1 MILATALMI
10 YIRMHPKSFPIFYFK
25 ATSLFTKKP
34 EEGANTQIFL
44 SASAAD
50 SLSKGSYYDDMKVAE
65 LKPFAKD
72 EVNAKALWEASEKMG
87 GVKFDFET
95 TSVIPTAMVEEEA
108 VTGDTNQ
115 EEEESA
121 ETETDNDPE
130 SDDMDA

>member
-1 MILATALMI
+1 
-10 YIRMHPKSFPIFYFK
+10 MHPKSLPIVYFK
-25 ATSLFTKKP
+25 ATSLFTLKP

-44 SASAAD
+44 ASAAD

-95 TSVIPTAMVEEEA
+95 SVVPTALVEEEA
-108 VTGDTNQ
+108 VTGEANQ

-121 ETETDNDPE
+121 ETETNNDPE